1 PSSSPGAG
9 RGARRGSSGG
19 GAGARGG
26 SRCARR
32 VRDPGGEQG
41 RGGRRRGVLSGAAHP
56 GGCRS
61 GLCDGKKATI
71 RCVCVTARGH
81 SVTIRVL
88 DTHPCTIETVL
99 PASRRRVAFGAAEDD
114 I

>member
-1 PSSSPGAG
+1 SPTSCTDPRGSGRAVPRAPGAG
-9 RGARRGSSGG
+9 RRSRPRRL
-19 GAGARGG
+19 
-26 SRCARR
+26 RR
-32 VRDPGGEQG
+32 LRG

-61 GLCDGKKATI
+61 VLCDGKKATI
-71 RCVCVTARGH
+71 RCVCVTARVH